1 MKKILLFI
9 PAVFAL
15 NQTFNGLDYLKEYIK
30 TPIQR
35 RTIMIK

>member
-9 PAVFAL
+9 PCVFAL
-15 NQTFNGLDYLKEYIK
+15 NQTFTGLDYLREYIK
-30 TPIQR
+30 KPIKR